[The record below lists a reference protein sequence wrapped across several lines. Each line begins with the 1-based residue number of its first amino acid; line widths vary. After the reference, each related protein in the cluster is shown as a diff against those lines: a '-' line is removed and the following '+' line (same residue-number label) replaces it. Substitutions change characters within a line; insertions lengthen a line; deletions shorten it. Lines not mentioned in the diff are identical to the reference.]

1 MSEYSKQDEAL
12 EETPMVVTIEAEQA
26 ETVVADVVDIQQ
38 GGVGAV
44 QADVVSL
51 MQGGIV
57 TAEASTIE
65 VTQGGI
71 LVAQGQDVTVNQGGA
86 AVVIADHAQFKD
98 SFVGFVAAQEVSGEA
113 KILFDVRAA
122 VVFGVV
128 AGLVVGLFNLF
139 VGRKR

>member
-1 MSEYSKQDEAL
+1 MSKDSKQDEVW
-12 EETPMVVTIEAEQA
+12 EETPTVVTIEAEQA
-26 ETVVADVVDIQQ
+26 DTVVADVVDIQQ
-38 GGVGAV
+38 SGVGSV

-51 MQGGIV
+51 MQSGIV

-65 VTQGGI
+65 VTQGGM

-86 AVVIADHAQFKD
+86 AVVIADHAQFED

-113 KILFDVRAA
+113 KILFDARAA

-128 AGLVVGLFNLF
+128 AGLVAGLFNLLA
-139 VGRKR
+139 RQRR